1 MNTQPFTISPNPT
14 CKTLRYRKSSL
25 GTVQLT
31 LNDFPCIFANMSSGI
46 DGKTHTGELIVSRLI
61 ADDVLDIF
69 KQLYEAG
76 YEIEKI
82 RLIDEYDA
90 DDEKSMSDNNSSA
103 FNFRYISYS
112 TKLSKHA
119 LGLAVDIN
127 TLYNPYVKYV
137 DGRRNVE
144 PANAE
149 KYTDRSIEF
158 PYKID
163 HDDLC
168 YKVFAEHGFE
178 WGGDWEHAKDYQHF
192 EMPDEWIQK
201 SSCRKM

>member
-1 MNTQPFTISPNPT
+1 M
-14 CKTLRYRKSSL
+14 
-25 GTVQLT
+25 
-31 LNDFPCIFANMSSGI
+31 
-46 DGKTHTGELIVSRLI
+46 
-61 ADDVLDIF
+61 
-69 KQLYEAG
+69 
-76 YEIEKI
+76 
-82 RLIDEYDA
+82 
-90 DDEKSMSDNNSSA
+90 
-103 FNFRYISYS
+103 
-112 TKLSKHA
+112 
-119 LGLAVDIN
+119 
-127 TLYNPYVKYV
+127 KYV

-201 SSCRKM
+201 SSCRKMWYNIKVRAEKCNATQKFVHKSVAKYIFTVSYTHLQGVQLAEVKDKLSKIGDITDEQALKLVEQDEEVFKRCV